1 MKKKK
6 RIELQIDR
14 EKDKDVVYFLENR
27 VDNQAGFIK
36 HLLREYVIHMQ
47 RKQQVEGEVNSNH
60 MPYQE
65 VDNEVSKNESED
77 DIDMSFLS
85 MNAYSSDDFK

>member
-47 RKQQVEGEVNSNH
+47 RKQQVEQEVNSNH
-60 MPYQE
+60 RPHQE
-65 VDNEVSKNESED
+65 VDNHDSKSED
-77 DIDMSFLS
+77 EVDMSFLS
-85 MNAYSSDDFK
+85 MNAFSSDDFK

>member
-47 RKQQVEGEVNSNH
+47 RKQQVEQEVNSNH
-60 MPYQE
+60 NPHQE
-65 VDNEVSKNESED
+65 ADNQDSKSED

>member
-47 RKQQVEGEVNSNH
+47 RKQQVEQEVNSNH
-60 MPYQE
+60 SPHQE
-65 VDNEVSKNESED
+65 VDNQDSKSED

>member
-14 EKDKDVVYFLENR
+14 EKDKDVVSFLENK

-36 HLLREYVIHMQ
+36 HLLREYVIHMHP
-47 RKQQVEGEVNSNH
+47 KQQSGT
-60 MPYQE
+60 
-65 VDNEVSKNESED
+65 ESHIVHPSSQNKTND
-77 DIDMSFLS
+77 TINDAANDDMSFLS
-85 MNAYSSDDFK
+85 RNAYTSDDFK